1 MKKMIFYFCFVLIL
15 VFTMPIV
22 FTNQFKTEEVISK
35 EIDEKF
41 DYGEYSEINLL
52 HTDTGVVEKMN
63 LDTYLI
69 RCCCK

>member
-1 MKKMIFYFCFVLIL
+1 MKKIMFYFCFVIIL
-15 VFTMPIV
+15 AFTMPIV

-52 HTDTGVVEKMN
+52 HTDTGNIEKLD

-69 RCCCK
+69 RCCS